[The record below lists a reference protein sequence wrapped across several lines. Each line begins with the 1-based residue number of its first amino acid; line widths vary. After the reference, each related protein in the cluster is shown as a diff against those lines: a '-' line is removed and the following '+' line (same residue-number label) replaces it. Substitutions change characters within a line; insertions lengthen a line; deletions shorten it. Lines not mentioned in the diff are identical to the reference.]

1 MSDVCTSK
9 NLPPRE
15 RARLERPVV
24 LTNDAQKW
32 GPWAGKILTGAESE
46 FDGTTN
52 LFAIDTNG
60 AVARFDLGISAE
72 DFDIIPPNQDLY
84 CVDEH
89 DGVVLKLSQTLLTN
103 YVGDLL
109 IAQGGRAA
117 PPPELFI
124 VHWDGV
130 QFVCRDIEVPYYSKG
145 TFTTNDN
152 ELESCV
158 FAPMRIP
165 PLP

>member
-1 MSDVCTSK
+1 MSAACISNGVA
-9 NLPPRE
+9 PRE
-15 RARLERPVV
+15 QARLERPVV

-89 DGVVLKLSQTLLTN
+89 DGVVLKVSQTLLTN

-109 IAQGGRAA
+109 ITQGGRAA
-117 PPPELFI
+117 ALP
-124 VHWDGV
+124 
-130 QFVCRDIEVPYYSKG
+130 
-145 TFTTNDN
+145 
-152 ELESCV
+152 
-158 FAPMRIP
+158 APSIS
-165 PLP
+165 